1 MEKVYI
7 YIYLVVSSFHYQM
20 SSSSP
25 LDKWMTGLEF
35 LNFWH
40 SQIAPVSLCGV
51 YCTHSEVSWL
61 LMSTKKNDDWICHSH
76 YNTFVTCSTNCKKA
90 TPTLQQHDQELDI
103 THSPYIHACLWPN
116 GLAFIYHIQQ
126 PGPDDTDFKN
136 NDSLFTK
143 QTLMTIW
150 GTLSLAHL
158 RPYYNTSHH
167 KSYLWNP
174 TVWD

>member
-1 MEKVYI
+1 MNDRPWIFEF
-7 YIYLVVSSFHYQM
+7 LTQPN
-20 SSSSP
+20 SSSVTVWS
-25 LDKWMTGLEF
+25 LLYTFRSIVTINVNQEKWW
-35 LNFWH
+35 LNM
-40 SQIAPVSLCGV
+40 SLTLQHVCN
-51 YCTHSEVSWL
+51 W
-61 LMSTKKNDDWICHSH
+61 
-76 YNTFVTCSTNCKKA
+76 CSTNFKKA

-103 THSPYIHACLWPN
+103 TQSPYIHHACLWPN